1 MPFDLNNIFNQIND
15 KFDEYINKL
24 IELKNKFKI
33 LISEKFE
40 IIDSVFSENE
50 KKVLETQNKILSMI
64 NNQQSQYFEKMNIC
78 LERTSWWLRSWKRLP
93 AEMFTS
99 LESRN
104 GLITRLVRYITQD
117 GTTFRLVSFL

>member
-50 KKVLETQNKILSMI
+50 KKVLDIK
-64 NNQQSQYFEKMNIC
+64 
-78 LERTSWWLRSWKRLP
+78 
-93 AEMFTS
+93 
-99 LESRN
+99 
-104 GLITRLVRYITQD
+104 
-117 GTTFRLVSFL
+117 